1 MDIWRQSTKNTSSP
15 VQDEEFPP
23 EIENDKVTSASRTKM
38 ELHGYKDKSLSSSDD
53 EYSDDEG
60 CGYRLIDLTIFSL
73 SISDLHK
80 CDEGE
85 VL

>member
-1 MDIWRQSTKNTSSP
+1 
-15 VQDEEFPP
+15 
-23 EIENDKVTSASRTKM
+23 M
-38 ELHGYKDKSLSSSDD
+38 ELHGYKDKSPSSSDD

-60 CGYRLIDLTIFSL
+60 CGYRLIDLITFSL

-85 VL
+85 IL

>member
-1 MDIWRQSTKNTSSP
+1 M
-15 VQDEEFPP
+15 
-23 EIENDKVTSASRTKM
+23 TSASRTKM
-38 ELHGYKDKSLSSSDD
+38 ELQGYKDKSPSSSDD

-60 CGYRLIDLTIFSL
+60 CGYRLIDLTTFSL

-85 VL
+85 IL

>member
-15 VQDEEFPP
+15 IQDEEFPP
-23 EIENDKVTSASRTKM
+23 EIDQRFKNENG
-38 ELHGYKDKSLSSSDD
+38 LIGYKDKSPSSSDD
-53 EYSDDEG
+53 EYSDNEG
-60 CGYRLIDLTIFSL
+60 CGYRLIDLTTFSS

-85 VL
+85 IL